1 MATLKTQQKEKLV
14 EMLSKYYKL
23 DIEEFIGCIASDY
36 TDRLELMLIAYSLMG
51 KEKTPTEVEIGMK
64 QVRIYFNPY
73 PEKLRVVKSLKET
86 PELHLDLKTA
96 KEIVDSRQIVVN
108 ASLSEITQ
116 DAICI
121 AGGNIERVEKL

>member
-1 MATLKTQQKEKLV
+1 
-14 EMLSKYYKL
+14 MLSKYYKL

-64 QVRIYFNPY
+64 QVRIHFNPY

-86 PELHLDLKTA
+86 HELHLDLKTA
-96 KEIVDSRQIVVN
+96 KEIVDKQQITVSAN
-108 ASLSEITQ
+108 LLEKTQ
-116 DAICI
+116 AAICD
-121 AGGNIERVEKL
+121 AGGNIEWTEKL